1 MSIPIHCLKRLIIAW
16 QFIIAL
22 ITPRMLS
29 SITFGTFYFFLF
41 FCVVVF
47 FWVLFCVPETR
58 GIPIEDMDR
67 LFGGSQGQEDI
78 ERMARIR
85 ARLGISSED
94 PKKISFGG
102 KEKDEDVPVVEER
115 E

>member
-1 MSIPIHCLKRLIIAW
+1 M
-16 QFIIAL
+16 
-22 ITPRMLS
+22 
-29 SITFGTFYFFLF
+29 
-41 FCVVVF
+41 VVF

-67 LFGGSQGQEDI
+67 LFGGRQGQEDL

-85 ARLGISSED
+85 ARLGIPFED
-94 PKKISFGG
+94 TETIFFGG
-102 KEKDEDVPVVEER
+102 KEKDADVPVVEER

>member
-1 MSIPIHCLKRLIIAW
+1 M
-16 QFIIAL
+16 
-22 ITPRMLS
+22 
-29 SITFGTFYFFLF
+29 
-41 FCVVVF
+41 VVF

>member
-1 MSIPIHCLKRLIIAW
+1 M
-16 QFIIAL
+16 
-22 ITPRMLS
+22 
-29 SITFGTFYFFLF
+29 
-41 FCVVVF
+41 F

-67 LFGGSQGQEDI
+67 LFGGSQGQEDL

-85 ARLGISSED
+85 ARLSISFED
-94 PKKISFGG
+94 PDKIPFGG

>member
-1 MSIPIHCLKRLIIAW
+1 
-16 QFIIAL
+16 
-22 ITPRMLS
+22 MLS

-58 GIPIEDMDR
+58 GIPIENMDR
-67 LFGGSQGQEDI
+67 LFGGSQGQEDLK
-78 ERMARIR
+78 RMARIR
-85 ARLGISSED
+85 ARLGILFED
-94 PKKISFGG
+94 PEKIPFGG